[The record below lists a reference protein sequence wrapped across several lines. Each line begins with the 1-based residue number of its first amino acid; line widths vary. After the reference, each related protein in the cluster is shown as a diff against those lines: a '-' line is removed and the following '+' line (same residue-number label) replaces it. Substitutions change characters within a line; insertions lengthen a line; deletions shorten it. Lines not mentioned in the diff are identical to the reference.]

1 MKKNLIPA
9 LLILALLGGCKSKDS
24 SNGTADTTTASG
36 GSKLPPGTS
45 TGVGG
50 QPTATLMPPSVMG
63 GQAGPITISA
73 PANTRVLISAMF
85 LGTDQTQKLTIWDST
100 SGVSGNSVLD
110 TLSFS
115 SNWASF
121 LTPNNATASQT
132 FTINASLDSAPY
144 PNVGSSPI
152 ASGQNVVGFD
162 ITTYS
167 GNPPQKGQQLNKSV
181 IAIVDLCGQ
190 F

>member
-1 MKKNLIPA
+1 MKKSLIPILLIFA
-9 LLILALLGGCKSKDS
+9 LLAGCKGKGNN
-24 SNGTADTTTASG
+24 NGTADTASG
-36 GSKLPPGTS
+36 GTKSSGGPVTS

-50 QPTATLMPPSVMG
+50 QPTMILTPPSVVG
-63 GQAGPITISA
+63 GQAGSISVTA
-73 PANTRVLISAMF
+73 PANTRILISAVF
-85 LGTDQTQKLTIWDST
+85 FGTDQTQKVTIWNGQPST
-100 SGVSGNSVLD
+100 TGTPLT

-121 LTPNNATASQT
+121 VTPNDSVNTQT
-132 FTINASLDSAPY
+132 FTITDSLASAPY
-144 PNVGSSPI
+144 SNCGSSPT
-152 ASGQNVVGFD
+152 ASGNNALGFD

-167 GNPPQKGQQLNKSV
+167 GNPPAKGQQINKSV